1 MLKNIVVVGSSNTD
15 MIIKTEKIPKPGETV
30 IGGEFYKAAGGKGA
44 NQAVAASRAGGHVA
58 LIASVGNDVFG
69 EEAITGFKNDG
80 INIEYIKKDSVNAS
94 GIALIFIDKIGE
106 NSIVVASGANLN
118 LLESDLKK
126 AQEKIS
132 DADVLLMQLETPI
145 ETIEAAAKMACSA
158 SVKVILNPAPAQSLS
173 DDLLKCI
180 SILTPNES
188 EAELLTGIEVKD
200 KNDAAKAAKMLLEKG
215 VDIVIVT
222 LGNHGAFL
230 ATKEE
235 SKLIPG
241 FKVDASDTTAAG
253 DVFNGALAVA
263 ISEKK
268 EIKDAI
274 KFAHAAAA
282 ISVTRIGAQ
291 PSVPKLTE
299 INEFLKLNS

>member
-145 ETIEAAAKMACSA
+145 ETVAAAAKMACSA

-200 KNDAAKAAKMLLEKG
+200 ENDAAKAAKMLLEKG

-291 PSVPKLTE
+291 PSAPKLTE
-299 INEFLKLNS
+299 INEFLQSNC